1 MKSIK
6 ENQLTNKTIYFLM
19 ILAMLSWGIAWT
31 NAKLLNEYL
40 NYYNLVFLR
49 FLFGFLSILPFTLT
63 KIKLIKNI
71 SNKSFIN
78 ILSMGVLFFIYN
90 YCFFKGTDLGKSGMG
105 GVFVTTTNP
114 LITLIIITIINKEL
128 KLNHLFGIVLGVIG
142 GLVILDV
149 FNLGISYLVDLKNI
163 YFIFCSLIWGLMT
176 VIMSYG
182 QKEVDSLLYIM
193 ICYFC
198 TTIISIFFISTN
210 ELFQLDIF
218 NLKFL
223 INFFL
228 VSIGAM
234 SFGTSVYIF
243 STPRLGPVK
252 SSVFIFSV
260 PFIAMSTAYFVLEEA
275 ITINVILGGLLS
287 ILAIYIVNKK

>member
-1 MKSIK
+1 MKSIN
-6 ENQLTNKTIYFLM
+6 ENQLTNKTIYFFM
-19 ILAMLSWGIAWT
+19 FLAMLSWGIAWT

-49 FLFGFLSILPFTLT
+49 FLFGFLSILPFTFK
-63 KIKLIKNI
+63 KIHLIKKF
-71 SNKSFIN
+71 STKSVIN
-78 ILSMGVLFFIYN
+78 ILTMGILFFIYN
-90 YCFFKGTDLGKSGMG
+90 YCFFKGTDLGKSGIG

-114 LITLIIITIINKEL
+114 LVTLTIITIINK
-128 KLNHLFGIVLGVIG
+128 KLRPNHFFGIILGIIG
-142 GLVILDV
+142 GLIILDV
-149 FNLGISYLVDLKNI
+149 FNLGIAYLIDTKNI
-163 YFIFCSLIWGLMT
+163 YFIFCSLIWGVMT

-182 QKEVDSLLYIM
+182 QKEIDSLLYIM

-198 TTIISIFFISTN
+198 TTLISMFFISTN
-210 ELFQLDIF
+210 ELIQLDIY
-218 NLKFL
+218 NLNFL
-223 INFFL
+223 TNFFL

-243 STPRLGPVK
+243 FTPRIGPIK

-260 PFIAMSTAYFVLEEA
+260 PFIAMSTAYFILDEP
-275 ITINVILGGLLS
+275 ITINIISGGLLS